1 MGEQIMVKN
10 PELLMH
16 GITEVTP
23 KNILLGAGTI
33 FKNLTWDTTKSQFK
47 FEKVLGA
54 TSGGSK
60 FSIKNEFKDIEA
72 DGAVVKVKGLT
83 LKYGQV
89 AELETNL
96 LDITVDNLKIAM
108 LGEEK
113 AAEMTGYK
121 ELVPKAQL
129 EAGDYI
135 DNLAYVGRKSD
146 GSPVIIIMENAL
158 CTEGLEIEGKN
169 KDNSVLKVKFEC
181 YGDITSDLQTLPVRI
196 LIPEEQKAGQ

>member
-1 MGEQIMVKN
+1 MVKN

-47 FEKVLGA
+47 FDKVLGA

-113 AAEMTGYK
+113 ESEITGYK

-135 DNLAYVGRKSD
+135 GNLAYVGRKSD

-169 KDNSVLKVKFEC
+169 KDNAVLKVKFEC
-181 YGDITSDLQTLPVRI
+181 YGDITSDLQTLPVKI
-196 LIPEEQKAGQ
+196 LIPEDAQKVGQ

>member
-1 MGEQIMVKN
+1 MVKN

-33 FKNLTWDTTKSQFK
+33 FKNLTWDSTKSQFK
-47 FEKVLGA
+47 FDKVLGA

-113 AAEMTGYK
+113 ESEVAGYK
-121 ELVPKAQL
+121 ELVPRAQL

-169 KDNSVLKVKFEC
+169 KDNAVLKVKFEC

>member
-1 MGEQIMVKN
+1 MVKN

-33 FKNLTWDTTKSQFK
+33 FKNLTWDATKSQFK
-47 FEKVLGA
+47 FDKVLGA

-89 AELETNL
+89 AQLETNL

-113 AAEMTGYK
+113 ESEVTGYK

>member
-1 MGEQIMVKN
+1 MVKN
-10 PELLMH
+10 PELVMH
-16 GITEVTP
+16 GITEKTP

-33 FKNLTWDTTKSQFK
+33 FKNLTWDTGKNQFK
-47 FEKVLGA
+47 FDKVLGA

-89 AELETNL
+89 AHLETNL
-96 LDITVDNLKIAM
+96 LDISVDNLKIAM

-113 AAEMTGYK
+113 VSEMTGYK
-121 ELVPKAQL
+121 EIVPRAQL

-135 DNLAYVGRKSD
+135 DNLAYVGRKAD

-158 CTEGLEIEGKN
+158 CTEGLELEGKN
-169 KDNSVLKVKFEC
+169 KNNSVLKVKFEC
-181 YGDITSDLQTLPVRI
+181 YGDITSDLQTLPVKI
-196 LIPEEQKAGQ
+196 LIPEDEQKEGQ

>member
-1 MGEQIMVKN
+1 MVKN
-10 PELLMH
+10 PELVMH
-16 GITEVTP
+16 GITENTP

-33 FKNLTWDTTKSQFK
+33 FKNLTWDATKSQFK
-47 FEKVLGA
+47 FDNVLGA

-60 FSIKNEFKDIEA
+60 FSIKNEFKNIEA

-89 AELETNL
+89 AQLETNL

-113 AAEMTGYK
+113 TAEITGYK

-158 CTEGLEIEGKN
+158 CTEGLGLEGKN
-169 KDNSVLKVKFEC
+169 KDNAVLKVKFEC
-181 YGDITSDLQTLPVRI
+181 YGDITSDLQTLPVKI
-196 LIPEEQKAGQ
+196 LIPEDVQKAGQ

>member
-1 MGEQIMVKN
+1 MVKN

-33 FKNLTWDTTKSQFK
+33 FKNLTWDSTKSQFK
-47 FEKVLGA
+47 FDKVLGA

-89 AELETNL
+89 ARLETNL

-113 AAEMTGYK
+113 ESEVTGYK

>member
-1 MGEQIMVKN
+1 MVKN

-33 FKNLTWDTTKSQFK
+33 FKNLTWDKAKSQFK
-47 FEKVLGA
+47 FDKVLGA

-89 AELETNL
+89 AQLETNL

-113 AAEMTGYK
+113 TSEITGYK

-135 DNLAYVGRKSD
+135 GNLAYVGRKSD

-169 KDNSVLKVKFEC
+169 KDNAVLKVKFEC
-181 YGDITSDLQTLPVRI
+181 YGDITSDLQTLPVKI
-196 LIPEEQKAGQ
+196 LIPEDAQKVGQ

>member
-1 MGEQIMVKN
+1 MVKN

-33 FKNLTWDTTKSQFK
+33 FKNLTWDATKSQFK
-47 FEKVLGA
+47 FDKVLGA

-113 AAEMTGYK
+113 ESEITGYK

-169 KDNSVLKVKFEC
+169 KDNAVLKVKFEC
-181 YGDITSDLQTLPVRI
+181 YGDITSDLQTLPVKI
-196 LIPEEQKAGQ
+196 LVPEDAQKVGQ

>member
-1 MGEQIMVKN
+1 MVKN

-33 FKNLTWDTTKSQFK
+33 FKNLTWDSTKNQFK
-47 FEKVLGA
+47 FDKVLGA

-96 LDITVDNLKIAM
+96 LDITADNLKIAM

-113 AAEMTGYK
+113 ASEKTGYK

-169 KDNSVLKVKFEC
+169 KENAVLKVKFEC
-181 YGDITSDLQTLPVRI
+181 YGDITSDLQTLPVKI
-196 LIPEEQKAGQ
+196 LIPDEQKAGQ

>member
-33 FKNLTWDTTKSQFK
+33 FKNLTWDSTKSQFK
-47 FEKVLGA
+47 FDKVLGA

-89 AELETNL
+89 ARLETNL

-113 AAEMTGYK
+113 ESEVTGYK

>member
-1 MGEQIMVKN
+1 MVKN

-33 FKNLTWDTTKSQFK
+33 FKNLTWDSTKSQFK
-47 FEKVLGA
+47 FDKVLGA

-113 AAEMTGYK
+113 TSEMTGYK

-169 KDNSVLKVKFEC
+169 KENAVLKVKFEC
-181 YGDITSDLQTLPVRI
+181 YGDITSDLQTLPVKI
-196 LIPEEQKAGQ
+196 LIPDEQKAGQ

>member
-1 MGEQIMVKN
+1 MVKN

-33 FKNLTWDTTKSQFK
+33 FKNLTWDSTKNQFK
-47 FEKVLGA
+47 FDKVLGA

-113 AAEMTGYK
+113 ESEVTGYK

-181 YGDITSDLQTLPVRI
+181 YGDITSDLQTLPVKI
-196 LIPEEQKAGQ
+196 LIPAEEQKEGQ